1 MEDSKETSMVNKE
14 DQAAAFSWWWDSHNR
29 PHHSQWLEA
38 TLSGSYLF
46 QYSDLGFR
54 PLNAHISFCL
64 VDFITLH
71 LYVYVFFFWLK
82 NYDLK

>member
-1 MEDSKETSMVNKE
+1 MSVHINTKTAFLYSVGEITEKTMEDSKESTVNKE

-46 QYSDLGFR
+46 SIQ
-54 PLNAHISFCL
+54 
-64 VDFITLH
+64 V
-71 LYVYVFFFWLK
+71 
-82 NYDLK
+82 